1 MTEAKEGALDDIT
14 HQLKRGG
21 GFEVDLKKFN
31 FSSLKRETP
40 GGLESLDQLD
50 PADLEALSAVGVNIN
65 DGSDTGKY
73 LLHGQDAFTLLPEIE
88 GVEIVPIGKA
98 LETLPEIRE
107 RYFFKAV
114 DASQDPFTKAVAEAV
129 PRGYFIRV
137 KKGVRVEEP
146 LQAGLF
152 INQEMSSMGL
162 HNIVV
167 VEEGAHLHLVTG
179 CTAGCTI
186 KAGLHIAISEH
197 FVEKNAKFIN
207 TMVHRW
213 GPEFIVRPRG
223 GTIVEEGGTYVS
235 NYYSAKPPRHI
246 EMNPFTHLKGDNS
259 TAKYMTVLVCLPG
272 TYSDMGGTVLMSGEN
287 SGSELVARTVNH
299 GGTVI
304 QTGLLIGAA
313 KDARAHVDCS
323 GLMLSDSGIIEAV
336 PGLRAMHPDAKM
348 SHEAAIGK
356 IDIGE
361 VNYLQSKGLE
371 EMQAIALIVR
381 GFLDI
386 GLEVEGLAPELE
398 RTIQEIAA
406 LSGHGEEQKTF
417 LQKEKTRG

>member
-1 MTEAKEGALDDIT
+1 MIEAKESVLDDIKN
-14 HQLKRGG
+14 QLKRGAICDI
-21 GFEVDLKKFN
+21 DLEEFN
-31 FSSLKRETP
+31 FSLLKRKVPRE
-40 GGLESLDQLD
+40 LKSLDKLNLT
-50 PADLEALSAVGVNIN
+50 DLEALSAVGVNMDDESN
-65 DGSDTGKY
+65 TGKY
-73 LLHGQDAFTLLPEIE
+73 LLHGQNVFTLLPKIE
-88 GVEIVPIGKA
+88 GVEIVPIEEA
-98 LETLPEIRE
+98 LETLPDIRKH
-107 RYFFKAV
+107 YFFKAV
-114 DASQDPFTKAVAEAV
+114 DANQDTFTRAVAETI

-137 KKGVRVEEP
+137 KKGIRVEEP

-152 INQEMSSMGL
+152 MHTEMSSMSL

-179 CTAGCTI
+179 CTAGCTL

-197 FVEKNAKFIN
+197 FVGKNAKLIN
-207 TMVHRW
+207 SMVHNW

-235 NYYSAKPPRHI
+235 NYYSVRPPRHI

-259 TAKYMTVLVCLPG
+259 TAKYMTVLVCLPE
-272 TYSDMGGTVLMSGEN
+272 TYSDIGGTVLMTGEN
-287 SGSELVARTVNH
+287 SGSEIVARTVNH

-323 GLMLSDSGIIEAV
+323 GLMLSDSGIVEAI

-386 GLEVEGLAPELE
+386 GIELEGLAPELE
-398 RTIQEIAA
+398 RTIQEISE
-406 LSGHGEEQKTF
+406 LSGHGEE
-417 LQKEKTRG
+417 